1 MRFLVDECVGPSVAE
16 WLRQQGHEVF
26 SIYEQA
32 RGLDDE
38 AILERALRE
47 NWIVITNDKGFGE
60 LVRREGRPHRGVVLM
75 RLGCESAGEM
85 IDALQRLLREYGGRL
100 ADGLTVVTETQVRF
114 ASSRWPEG
122 T

>member
-16 WLRQQGHEVF
+16 WLRRQGHEVF

-38 AILERALRE
+38 AILETALRE

-60 LVRREGRPHRGVVLM
+60 LVRRDRRPHRGVVLM

-85 IDALQRLLREYGGRL
+85 IDAIQRLLREHAGRL
-100 ADGLTVVTETQVRF
+100 PDALTVVTDTQIRF
-114 ASSRWPEG
+114 ASPWLPEG